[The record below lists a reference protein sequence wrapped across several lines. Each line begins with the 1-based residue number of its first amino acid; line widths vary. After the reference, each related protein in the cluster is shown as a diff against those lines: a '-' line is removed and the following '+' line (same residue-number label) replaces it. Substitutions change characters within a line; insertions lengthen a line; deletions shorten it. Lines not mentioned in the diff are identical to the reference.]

1 LSCVAKR
8 GDYFDAAGA
17 GDVAALGAVPAG
29 ADALASA
36 GAGAAVVGVGAG
48 AGAGVAAGAGAG
60 GATTVSSFLLQ
71 ATRANE
77 ATRVAIRSELFILV
91 L

>member
-8 GDYFDAAGA
+8 RDYFDAAGA
-17 GDVAALGAVPAG
+17 GDVAALGSVPAG

-36 GAGAAVVGVGAG
+36 GAGAAVVGVG